1 MLRIVS
7 PPPAPG
13 ARPMARGTPAMGAL
27 ATGSSPFGARRSCPL
42 SLWER
47 AGVRAA
53 PVRQSPAPRV
63 GTLLQFKLKWLLA
76 PAQQAPS
83 ASFSI
88 AKNCLLALSLPAL
101 LSACAALQDAP
112 RLNYLCPNDLR
123 FEARLYQDM
132 ALLEGL
138 RGHAVLERVADHHD
152 GEGDGTLRYA
162 DPTVR
167 AQFGLGVQ
175 GRLARLDYTNI
186 PEPVY
191 CERAAAPDDANPVR
205 AHARPGPRPAPPFDP
220 NAPVQ
225 TNIRVGDGNNGP
237 G

>member
-1 MLRIVS
+1 
-7 PPPAPG
+7 
-13 ARPMARGTPAMGAL
+13 MGAL

-63 GTLLQFKLKWLLA
+63 GTLLQFKPKWLFA

-88 AKNCLLALSLPAL
+88 AKNCLFALSLPAL

-152 GEGDGTLRYA
+152 GEGDGALRYA

-167 AQFGLGVQ
+167 AQFGLGV
-175 GRLARLDYTNI
+175 
-186 PEPVY
+186 
-191 CERAAAPDDANPVR
+191 DA
-205 AHARPGPRPAPPFDP
+205 RPAPPFDP

>member
-1 MLRIVS
+1 
-7 PPPAPG
+7 
-13 ARPMARGTPAMGAL
+13 MGAL

-42 SLWER
+42 SHWER

-152 GEGDGTLRYA
+152 GEGDGALRYA

-191 CERAAAPDDANPVR
+191 CERAPAAAGEPAAPVR
-205 AHARPGPRPAPPFDP
+205 AQAHPGPRPPPPFNPD
-220 NAPVQ
+220 APVE
-225 TNIRVGDGNNGP
+225 TNIRIGDGNNGP

>member
-1 MLRIVS
+1 
-7 PPPAPG
+7 
-13 ARPMARGTPAMGAL
+13 MGAL

-191 CERAAAPDDANPVR
+191 CERASAAAGETAAPVR
-205 AHARPGPRPAPPFDP
+205 AQAHPGPRPPPPFNPD
-220 NAPVQ
+220 APVE
-225 TNIRVGDGNNGP
+225 TNIRIGDGNNGP